1 MIKTNALL
9 HVANSQNLAPNSC
22 FFTYHIAITRRSNQL
37 IIRVNLIRRLGDFGE
52 EARFGECNEWANK
65 ARRGEKATWRI
76 ATKARERT
84 RRLGELVNEA

>member
-1 MIKTNALL
+1 M
-9 HVANSQNLAPNSC
+9 
-22 FFTYHIAITRRSNQL
+22 
-37 IIRVNLIRRLGDFGE
+37 RRLGDFGE